1 VSEGVGEEEGL
12 RVAELLPDTVALTE
26 AVALPVP
33 VLLRV
38 AGWVLEALGVPV
50 LLTVPLAVLLT
61 VGEAVAEKLPEG
73 A

>member
-1 VSEGVGEEEGL
+1 MGEEEGL